1 MSDIIN
7 LDKSQ
12 YKDIDTNN
20 EEIEQI
26 KEENEVTYEDIKLII
41 ILINR
46 ILNVN
51 VISLPMYSSNY
62 AFRFKEQKE
71 KELDE
76 LYRIKHVLEVYKEE
90 KAEEVDNNKSD
101 FLKGISD
108 LFNNEDKNKKEL
120 DVQKTKEEIN
130 SIIIKNLINKFL
142 KLYFKEKKSNLNE
155 RAKSDIEKTYGYY
168 YWDKKKIAR
177 HLITKEYA
185 KILNDK
191 YDMEYSKG
199 KLESIPL
206 AFYFDLSGS
215 MSKYSTM
222 LAQISYYLLKNNIKV
237 LIGFNETINYQIN
250 DIFNNNLS
258 ELINFF
264 KNYNNETKIKYIEV
278 NENID
283 NYLKSKF
290 CEKCVIF
297 SDDDS
302 YSEVCNL
309 SNFSQTYLLYF
320 DNYGINID
328 EEFKGCV
335 FEIHSEDDLL
345 NALRDMSKTNYGV
358 LKQKSL
364 KLKRRTYDRN
374 R

>member
-302 YSEVCNL
+302 LGAGDRNTGPRNRYPCGPSA
-309 SNFSQTYLLYF
+309 
-320 DNYGINID
+320 
-328 EEFKGCV
+328 GCV
-335 FEIHSEDDLL
+335 SEK
-345 NALRDMSKTNYGV
+345 ATCSKDFC
-358 LKQKSL
+358 L
-364 KLKRRTYDRN
+364 
-374 R
+374 

>member
-7 LDKSQ
+7 LDESQ

-26 KEENEVTYEDIKLII
+26 REENEVTYEDIKLII

-62 AFRFKEQKE
+62 ALRFKEQKE
-71 KELDE
+71 KQLDE
-76 LYRIKHVLEVYKEE
+76 LYRIKQVLEIYKEE
-90 KAEEVDNNKSD
+90 KTNDNKSD
-101 FLKGISD
+101 FLKDISD
-108 LFNNEDKNKKEL
+108 LFNDEHKNKKEL
-120 DVQKTKEEIN
+120 DAEKTKEEIN
-130 SIIIKNLINKFL
+130 FIIIKNLINKFL
-142 KLYFKEKKSNLNE
+142 KLYFKEKKSDLNE

-177 HLITKEYA
+177 HLVTKEYT

-199 KLESIPL
+199 KQETIPL

-215 MSKYSTM
+215 MSEYSTM
-222 LAQISYYLLKNNIKV
+222 LAQISYFLLKNNIKV
-237 LIGFNETINYQIN
+237 LVGFNEKVYYQID
-250 DIFNNNLS
+250 DISNSSLE
-258 ELINFF
+258 ELINLF
-264 KNYNNETKIKYIEV
+264 KNYNCKVDFKYKEV
-278 NENID
+278 NENVD

-364 KLKRRTYDRN
+364 KLKRRIYDRN